1 MCVFNTFLFQYFFF
15 FLKNINFP
23 IKIKRNFERSNFNEE
38 NIDEHIYIKI
48 LIKI

>member
-1 MCVFNTFLFQYFFF
+1 MSLVLFFFSTFSF